1 MVNVVKN
8 KLNLF
13 NVVQFP
19 CMTSKAKYLNEKC
32 NQIVVFVSPDAT
44 KIDIK
49 NAVELAFGIEVAK
62 VNVIV
67 KKGKNKVAGRRY
79 PYTEKKTKRAIVFFK
94 NKELAS
100 KIVSDSQQGV
110 LTHVGSENK
119 E

>member
-8 KLNLF
+8 KVGLF

-19 CMTSKAKYLNEKC
+19 CMTTKAKYLNEKR
-32 NQIVVFVSPDAT
+32 NQIVIFVSLDAT
-44 KIDIK
+44 KIDII

-62 VNVIV
+62 VNVMI

-79 PYTEKKTKRAIVFFK
+79 PYTEKKTKKAIVFFK

-100 KIVSDSQQGV
+100 KIVSDTQQGM
-110 LTHVGSENK
+110 LAHVGNENK